1 MELPFHIN
9 EEMEGLDINNTLFLE
24 NELKVNIMETYL
36 VKYSKEI
43 NLKEIKRD
51 YILATSIADGCKDIY
66 IVGYDPADG
75 KYIPRT
81 TI

>member
-1 MELPFHIN
+1 
-9 EEMEGLDINNTLFLE
+9 
-24 NELKVNIMETYL
+24 METYL